1 MKYICKQEFYLEKY
15 DDNGFPIENKYTRIP
30 KGSIWEEDINNP
42 KFIASEDSVHL
53 DRRYKSNKAKTS
65 QWIEITKEHLNEYF
79 ERYYEIGDEVT
90 INGVRFIITKT
101 TKRTLSSQ
109 YLISTWVDAKYFD

>member
-1 MKYICKQEFYLEKY
+1 MKK
-15 DDNGFPIENKYTRIP
+15 
-30 KGSIWEEDINNP
+30 
-42 KFIASEDSVHL
+42 
-53 DRRYKSNKAKTS
+53 
-65 QWIEITKEHLNEYF
+65 ITKEHLNEYF